1 MRTRDYITNALIDEV
16 ANGLKKAVESLTT
29 TDATCYRIILQDP
42 DTGMEDE
49 DLAIFVGWEDGYDA
63 DDDNLYIT
71 GARKPSPDS
80 QLTIGFALCCGVK
93 VRCDAMWCD
102 YDYLDFPRYKEDGD
116 LPWCGESTI
125 AKDDNYKALAKDLLT
140 AYCALKN
147 GIKKG
152 EIEL

>member
-1 MRTRDYITNALIDEV
+1 MNKRDYITKALVDEV
-16 ANGLKKAVESLTT
+16 ANGLKSAIESLTT
-29 TDATCYRIILQDP
+29 TDATCYRILLKDP

-71 GARKPSPDS
+71 GARSWAPDKWA
-80 QLTIGFALCCGVK
+80 IGYALCCGVK

-102 YDYLDFPRYKEDGD
+102 YDYLDFPRYKEDGE

-125 AKDDNYKALAKDLLT
+125 TKNDDYTALAQDLLM
-140 AYCALKN
+140 AYLAIRRGL
-147 GIKKG
+147 KKG
-152 EIEL
+152 EIDL